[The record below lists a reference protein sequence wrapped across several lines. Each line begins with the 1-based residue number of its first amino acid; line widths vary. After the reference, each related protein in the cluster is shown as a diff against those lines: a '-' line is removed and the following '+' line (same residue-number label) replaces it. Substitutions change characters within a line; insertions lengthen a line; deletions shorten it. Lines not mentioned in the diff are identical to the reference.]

1 MASLSEQRATC
12 PWKSSGRGCTG
23 MLRWVS
29 SIRRVDHSTHTS
41 GALPR
46 ARNSSAFVVS
56 LALQVL
62 HLDDASWH
70 GMLTILILSYFAL
83 HHLVLLIIS
92 HASYIFE
99 GLWSHRIKF
108 YNSSNERAIKM
119 FNSSNE
125 KMPLGGRKRRCLSV
139 SSWQAPYGSVL
150 WRARVCTVC
159 QTDFP
164 FRALVSSF
172 VKWGW

>member
-12 PWKSSGRGCTG
+12 PWKGSGRGCTG

-29 SIRRVDHSTHTS
+29 SIRRVDHSTDTS

-108 YNSSNERAIKM
+108 YNSSNEKT
-119 FNSSNE
+119 
-125 KMPLGGRKRRCLSV
+125 PLGGRKRRCLSV
-139 SSWQAPYGSVL
+139 SSWQAPYSSVL

-159 QTDFP
+159 QTDCP